1 MAARSTCRE
10 RAATASIIVVMMMIV
25 IVGGGGFLYLFAFT
39 KPKN

>member
-1 MAARSTCRE
+1 VAARSTCRE